1 MSKQLSLEEVIFNDM
16 KKALKGNEK
25 LKLSTLRLIRAA
37 IKNAEISKK
46 DKLTGNEIVGIVASN
61 LKKLEESLDIFT
73 KGQRPELADK
83 TKKEIEIVKKYLPEQ
98 LPEEEVEKIV
108 KATIIKFGF
117 KGLQDIGPAMKE
129 IIPQLKGKADGK
141 IVNKMVRDLLDNAKN
156 QC

>member
-16 KKALKGNEK
+16 KKALKKNEK

-46 DKLTGNEIVGIVASN
+46 DKLTEDEVIGIVANN

-83 TKKEIEIVKKYLPEQ
+83 AKKEIEIVKRYLPEQ

-108 KATIIKFGF
+108 KATITKFGF
-117 KGLQDIGPAMKE
+117 KDLQDIGPAMKE

-156 QC
+156 

>member
-46 DKLTGNEIVGIVASN
+46 DKLNEDEVIAIVANN

-73 KGQRPELADK
+73 KGQRPKLADK
-83 TKKEIEIVKKYLPEQ
+83 TKKEIEIVKEYLPEQ
-98 LPEEEVEKIV
+98 LSEEEIKKIVEKTFA
-108 KATIIKFGF
+108 KYEF
-117 KGLQDIGPAMKE
+117 KGLQDIGPAMRE
-129 IIPQLKGKADGK
+129 IMPQLKGKADGK
-141 IVNKMVRDLLDNAKN
+141 IVNKMVRDLLESSKN
-156 QC
+156 

>member
-1 MSKQLSLEEVIFNDM
+1 M

-46 DKLTGNEIVGIVASN
+46 DKLTESEVIGIVANN

-83 TKKEIEIVKKYLPEQ
+83 TKKEIEIVKEYLPEQ
-98 LPEEEVEKIV
+98 LSEEEVEKIV
-108 KATIIKFGF
+108 KETIIKFGF
-117 KGLQDIGPAMKE
+117 KGLQDIGPAMRE

-141 IVNKMVRDLLDNAKN
+141 IVNKMVRDLLDNSKN
-156 QC
+156 

>member
-16 KKALKGNEK
+16 KKALKENEK

-46 DKLTGNEIVGIVASN
+46 DKLTEDEVIGIVANN

-73 KGQRPELADK
+73 KAQRPELADK
-83 TKKEIEIVKKYLPEQ
+83 AKKEIKIVKKYLPEQ
-98 LPEEEVEKIV
+98 LSEEEVEKIV
-108 KATIIKFGF
+108 KETIIKFGF

-141 IVNKMVRDLLDNAKN
+141 IVNKMVRGLLDNAKN
-156 QC
+156 

>member
-37 IKNAEISKK
+37 VKNAEISKK
-46 DKLTGNEIVGIVASN
+46 DKLIEDEVIGIVANN

-73 KGQRPELADK
+73 KAQRPELADK
-83 TKKEIEIVKKYLPEQ
+83 AKKEIEIVKKYLPEQ
-98 LPEEEVEKIV
+98 LSEEEVEKIV
-108 KATIIKFGF
+108 KATIIKLGF

-129 IIPQLKGKADGK
+129 IMPQLKGKADGK
-141 IVNKMVRDLLDNAKN
+141 IVNKMVRDLLDNTKN
-156 QC
+156 

>member
-46 DKLTGNEIVGIVASN
+46 DKLNEDEVIAIVANN

-73 KGQRPELADK
+73 KGQRPKLADK
-83 TKKEIEIVKKYLPEQ
+83 AKKEIEIVKEYLPEQ
-98 LPEEEVEKIV
+98 LSEEEIKKIVEKTFV
-108 KATIIKFGF
+108 KYEF
-117 KGLQDIGPAMKE
+117 KGLQDIGPAMRE
-129 IIPQLKGKADGK
+129 IMPQLKGKADGK
-141 IVNKMVRDLLDNAKN
+141 IVNKMVRGLLESSKN
-156 QC
+156 

>member
-46 DKLTGNEIVGIVASN
+46 DKLTEDEVIGIVASN

-83 TKKEIEIVKKYLPEQ
+83 AKKEIEIVKKYLPEQ
-98 LPEEEVEKIV
+98 LSEEEVEKIV
-108 KATIIKFGF
+108 KATIIKLEF

-129 IIPQLKGKADGK
+129 IMPQLKGKADGK
-141 IVNKMVRDLLDNAKN
+141 IVNKMVRDLLDNAKK
-156 QC
+156 

>member
-1 MSKQLSLEEVIFNDM
+1 MSKQFSLEEVIFNDM

-46 DKLTGNEIVGIVASN
+46 DKLTEDEVIGIVANN

-83 TKKEIEIVKKYLPEQ
+83 AKKEIEIVKKYLPEQ
-98 LPEEEVEKIV
+98 LPEEEIEKIV
-108 KATIIKFGF
+108 KATIIKFEF
-117 KGLQDIGPAMKE
+117 KGLRDIGPAMKE
-129 IIPQLKGKADGK
+129 IMPQLKGRADGK
-141 IVNKMVRDLLDNAKN
+141 IVNKMVRDLLDNTKN

>member
-16 KKALKGNEK
+16 KKALKENEK

-46 DKLTGNEIVGIVASN
+46 DKLTEDEVIGIVANN

-83 TKKEIEIVKKYLPEQ
+83 AKKEIEIVKRYLPEQ

-117 KGLQDIGPAMKE
+117 KDLQDIGPAMKE

-156 QC
+156 

>member
-16 KKALKGNEK
+16 KKALKENEK

-46 DKLTGNEIVGIVASN
+46 DKLTEDEVIGVVTNN
-61 LKKLEESLDIFT
+61 LKKLEESLDIFI

-83 TKKEIEIVKKYLPEQ
+83 AKREIKIIKEYLPEQ

-108 KATIIKFGF
+108 KETMIKFEF
-117 KGLQDIGPAMKE
+117 KGLQDLGPAMRE
-129 IIPQLKGKADGK
+129 IMPQLKGKTDGK
-141 IVNKMVRDLLDNAKN
+141 IVNKMVRDLLDNSKN
-156 QC
+156 

>member
-16 KKALKGNEK
+16 KEALKENEK

-37 IKNAEISKK
+37 IKNTEISKK
-46 DKLTGNEIVGIVASN
+46 DKLTEDEIIGIISN
-61 LKKLEESLDIFT
+61 HLKKLEESLDLFI

-83 TKKEIEIVKKYLPEQ
+83 AKKEIKIVKEYLPEQ
-98 LPEEEVEKIV
+98 LSEEEIKKIV
-108 KATIIKFGF
+108 EETFVKFEF

-129 IIPQLKGKADGK
+129 VMPQLKGKADGK

-156 QC
+156 

>member
-37 IKNAEISKK
+37 IKNAEITKK
-46 DKLTGNEIVGIVASN
+46 DKLTEDEVIGIITN
-61 LKKLEESLDIFT
+61 YLKKLEDSLDLFI

-83 TKKEIEIVKKYLPEQ
+83 AKKEIETVKKYLPEQ
-98 LPEEEVEKIV
+98 LSEEEVEKIV
-108 KATIIKFGF
+108 KETIIKFGF
-117 KGLQDIGPAMKE
+117 KGLQEIGPAMKE
-129 IIPQLKGKADGK
+129 IMPQLKGKADGK

-156 QC
+156 

>member
-16 KKALKGNEK
+16 KKALKENEK

-46 DKLTGNEIVGIVASN
+46 DKLTEDEVIGVVTNN
-61 LKKLEESLDIFT
+61 LKKLEESLDIFI

-83 TKKEIEIVKKYLPEQ
+83 AKKEIKIIKEYLPEQ

-108 KATIIKFGF
+108 KDTIIKFEF
-117 KGLQDIGPAMKE
+117 KGLQDIGPAMRE
-129 IIPQLKGKADGK
+129 IMPQLKGKTDGK
-141 IVNKMVRDLLDNAKN
+141 IVNKMVRDLLDNSKN
-156 QC
+156 